1 MARLIKSNRTN
12 QELQPNKTASI
23 NDFDKKLIKRSPTKS
38 ESVTF
43 DTSIRINN
51 HIRNKLVAL
60 ANLGYAGSQKDVINL
75 IFESFR
81 DDLDQD
87 SKKELD
93 LQIKTLE
100 KRDAKMKR

>member
-1 MARLIKSNRTN
+1 MGRLINSNKTS

-23 NDFDKKLIKRSPTKS
+23 RDFDDKLIKRSPKS

-60 ANLGYAGSQKDVINL
+60 ANLGYAGSQKDAINL
-75 IFESFR
+75 IFESYR
-81 DDLDQD
+81 DELDQD

>member
-23 NDFDKKLIKRSPTKS
+23 NDFDKKLIKRSQKS

>member
-1 MARLIKSNRTN
+1 MTRLIKSNKTN
-12 QELQPNKTASI
+12 QELQPDKTASI
-23 NDFDKKLIKRSPTKS
+23 NDFDQKLVKRSPKS

-60 ANLGYAGSQKDVINL
+60 STLGYAGSQKDAIELV
-75 IFESFR
+75 FENFR
-81 DDLDQD
+81 DELDQD

-93 LQIKTLE
+93 MQIKTLE

>member
-1 MARLIKSNRTN
+1 MGRLINSNKTN
-12 QELQPNKTASI
+12 KELQPNKTASI
-23 NDFDKKLIKRSPTKS
+23 RDFDDKLIKRSPKS

-60 ANLGYAGSQKDVINL
+60 ANLGYAGSQKDAINL
-75 IFESFR
+75 IFESYR
-81 DDLDQD
+81 DELDQD